1 MPGRVSARWRVFTT
15 AQMSSCRRI
24 ARLLFAPGDGFARDS
39 LPAGAVRAWTDMQI
53 VSHAAFVPA
62 IAVATLRQ
70 PPLPEL
76 AALQAATLA
85 LSLAYHRNYERPG
98 RLSKLEGSTAKT
110 LFAYGAAQTYLSPTP
125 ECLAVN
131 SSLMLATVGSYVVTN
146 VDTRL
151 YERWHPIG
159 LHVAPGLWS
168 LNVAC
173 NQESVLLLPSVMEC
187 MAHVSACI

>member
-1 MPGRVSARWRVFTT
+1 
-15 AQMSSCRRI
+15 MSWRRI
-24 ARLLFAPGDGFARDS
+24 ARLLLSPGDGFTRDG
-39 LPAGAVRAWTDMQI
+39 LPVGAVRAWNDMQI

-62 IAVATLRQ
+62 IAVAALRQ

-76 AALQAATLA
+76 AVLQAATLA

-98 RLSKLEGSTAKT
+98 RLAQLEGSTAKT
-110 LFAYGAAQTYLSPTP
+110 LFAYGAAQTWLSPTP

-131 SSLMLATVGSYVVTN
+131 SSLMLATVGGFVATN

-151 YERWHPIG
+151 YERWHPVG

-168 LNVAC
+168 LNVAV
-173 NQESVLLLPSVMEC
+173 NQESLLVLPGVVEC
-187 MAHVSACI
+187 MTHVSACIENGFT

>member
-1 MPGRVSARWRVFTT
+1 
-15 AQMSSCRRI
+15 MSSWRRI

-62 IAVATLRQ
+62 IAVAALRQ

-125 ECLAVN
+125 ECLAV
-131 SSLMLATVGSYVVTN
+131 SAGSLRQAAEL
-146 VDTRL
+146 VDRL
-151 YERWHPIG
+151 LQRGPAPRRAG
-159 LHVAPGLWS
+159 LVRIRG
-168 LNVAC
+168 
-173 NQESVLLLPSVMEC
+173 QDTDDRDRR
-187 MAHVSACI
+187 

>member
-1 MPGRVSARWRVFTT
+1 M
-15 AQMSSCRRI
+15 
-24 ARLLFAPGDGFARDS
+24 
-39 LPAGAVRAWTDMQI
+39 RAWSDLQI

-62 IAVATLRQ
+62 IAVAALRE

-98 RLSKLEGSTAKT
+98 KLAQLEGRTAKT
-110 LFAYGAAQTYLSPTP
+110 LFAYGAAQTWLSPTP
-125 ECLAVN
+125 ECLAIN
-131 SSLMLATVGSYVVTN
+131 SSLMLATVGVFVATN

-151 YERWHPIG
+151 YERWHPVG
-159 LHVAPGLWS
+159 LHAAPGLWS

-173 NQESVLLLPSVMEC
+173 NHESLLVLPGVAEC
-187 MAHVSACI
+187 ITRVSACIESGLL

>member
-1 MPGRVSARWRVFTT
+1 LCCPLEVPSHAAAAPAAQT
-15 AQMSSCRRI
+15 AAAVALAATRRAI
-24 ARLLFAPGDGFARDS
+24 VVAAAAAALVVADAAVLVVAGD
-39 LPAGAVRAWTDMQI
+39 
-53 VSHAAFVPA
+53 AAFVPA

-125 ECLAVN
+125 ECLAV
-131 SSLMLATVGSYVVTN
+131 SAGSLRQAAEL
-146 VDTRL
+146 VDRL
-151 YERWHPIG
+151 LQRGPAPRRAG
-159 LHVAPGLWS
+159 LVRIRG
-168 LNVAC
+168 
-173 NQESVLLLPSVMEC
+173 QDTDDRDRR
-187 MAHVSACI
+187 